1 MKNIK
6 YIQIIKGFIALIIT
20 VALLYTGQALWRSYA
35 IDLPLDK
42 TLNEIDGVEEVSWDA
57 GSSFNDAVII
67 NIKLGNIDNL
77 QKTYKE
83 IKEKID
89 LTLNGKKYSLE
100 IADDRSQELE
110 QAYYDIHYYVQK
122 SIIDGDFPSLE
133 AEVREKAE
141 MIGAEAKVY
150 VDEQNIYLQF
160 TKKDNSLF
168 AAIGRHF
175 DRTGGNL

>member
-1 MKNIK
+1 MNNKK

-20 VALLYTGQALWRSYA
+20 VAFLYTGQALWKSCA

-42 TLNEIDGVEEVSWDA
+42 ALNEVDGVEKVAWEA
-57 GSSFNDAVII
+57 GSSFNDTVII
-67 NIKLGNIDNL
+67 NVKLRDIDNL

-83 IKEKID
+83 IKEKIN

-122 SIIDGDFPSLE
+122 SIADGDFPSLE
-133 AEVREKAE
+133 AKVREKAE

-168 AAIGRHF
+168 AVIGRHF
-175 DRTGGNL
+175 DRIGGEL

>member
-1 MKNIK
+1 VNNKK
-6 YIQIIKGFIALIIT
+6 YIQMIKGFIALIIT
-20 VALLYTGQALWRSYA
+20 VALLYTGQALWQSYA

-42 TLNEIDGVEEVSWDA
+42 ALNEVDGVEKVAWDT
-57 GSSFNDAVII
+57 GSSFNDTVII
-67 NIKLGNIDNL
+67 NVKLRDIDNL

-83 IKEKID
+83 IKEKIN

-122 SIIDGDFPSLE
+122 SIADGDFPSLE
-133 AEVREKAE
+133 AKVREKAE

-168 AAIGRHF
+168 AVIGRHF
-175 DRTGGNL
+175 DRIGGEL